1 LKVSANSVYGFTGAL
16 RGHLP
21 CFDISS
27 SVTSYGRLMIEQT
40 RDMVL
45 DVYSKKKGFP
55 HDSVVIYGDTD
66 SVMIKFG
73 VKTVK
78 EAIEIGKEAAVKITK
93 IFEKPIRLEFEK
105 VYWPYLLLGKK
116 RYAGVY

>member
-1 LKVSANSVYGFTGAL
+1 
-16 RGHLP
+16 
-21 CFDISS
+21 
-27 SVTSYGRLMIEQT
+27 MIEQT